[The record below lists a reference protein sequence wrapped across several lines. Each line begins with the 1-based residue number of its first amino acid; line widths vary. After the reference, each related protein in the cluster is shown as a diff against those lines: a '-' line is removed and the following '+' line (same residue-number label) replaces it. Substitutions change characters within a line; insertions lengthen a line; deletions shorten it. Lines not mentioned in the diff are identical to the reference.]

1 MGQVKAWKG
10 VGVGGV
16 RRVMEGAWVKEG
28 VVMLVVVHLVMVVGL
43 RVEVAVGE
51 IYGGCRDS
59 GGGGVHWRV

>member
-1 MGQVKAWKG
+1 M
-10 VGVGGV
+10 GVGGV
-16 RRVMEGAWVKEG
+16 RRVVEGAWVKEG
-28 VVMLVVVHLVMVVGL
+28 VVMLVVVHVVMVVGL